1 MENLNEIIAKN
12 IRKIREEKKLSQDYI
27 AAQLSISQNVYS
39 RLESGKVNFSIDR
52 LLAIANVLE
61 TQLLDLIGQTNYT
74 QSFNIQ
80 NNQTIKRNVTNNLSE
95 EMTDLYKKLIQLS
108 IEQKDIMSKHIEV
121 LYNAIKKD

>member
-95 EMTDLYKKLIQLS
+95 EMTDLYKKLIHLVLS
-108 IEQKDIMSKHIEV
+108 
-121 LYNAIKKD
+121 KKILCRNI

>member
-80 NNQTIKRNVTNNLSE
+80 NNQTINGNVNNNLSE